1 MSKYLN
7 YFWIIAIGLI
17 LSWEAMA
24 QPFTV
29 VAIDF
34 IDDQSQLVEVD
45 ISNLK
50 TQRNSILNTGDL
62 IEDTELLKKE
72 NPQFSEVVPKIS
84 PLVEDNMI
92 RIVFEMQ
99 RRWKIG
105 MVRID
110 AGEMEELPLNLRDRL
125 STFKGA
131 LFKARNIERDK
142 KMLSDEFI
150 NMGYP
155 QVKITSDITETRRK
169 RTVDV
174 TFKVNFGS
182 KRILI
187 NDIRI
192 HGNKG
197 MRESQILDV
206 LKTQK
211 RSFFLASRPTFKLF
225 SLDEDIKTIED
236 FYRDNGYLLAKA
248 SYKYKIKNQRYIEID
263 ITVEEGEQTIVR
275 GMGIYGNTL
284 FSDQDLAKLFKFGE
298 KPGYSDKNIRTGMQK
313 LREAY
318 GEVGHSLV
326 QVLASLDNTEGIV
339 YVTVDEGKKQFID
352 NIVLEGQFKMKKET
366 ILLDVGLKEGQMV
379 NTKEIEKTLKK
390 MKETGYY
397 SDVQIDYRPNS
408 ETTGDIIIMVA
419 QAGNQ
424 MIRFGAGMGTESGL
438 AGEIGYNNNNLFNT
452 GKKINFSA
460 MKSMEMARIGLMY
473 QDPHL
478 FGSDL
483 EMRTEL
489 SGSQADKHDYE
500 EYRAKLQAVIEK
512 KITEHMKLGIGMRL
526 EFVSYDDLSDLMQVE
541 DYDAS
546 GNGVIVGMIGT
557 LLYSTTTLDSANDVK
572 DGVKIK
578 LAMLPSMANGDAYV
592 KVFSSFMA
600 AHSFAT
606 NENGVSHTIKGRVT
620 LGHATAKAP
629 FYERFQAGGPGTL
642 RGFEENSI
650 KGPNGKPANT
660 VVSTNVEY
668 AFPLWKNKLKGV
680 VFLEAA
686 TMGDSSG
693 FSDIRA
699 VGGLG
704 LRANMAGT
712 FLNGVLEAGV
722 AVPFKRQNG
731 DQLKPF
737 YFIFGDYDPAYDL

>member
-1 MSKYLN
+1 MSKFLN
-7 YFWIIAIGLI
+7 YFWIATIGLI

-24 QPFTV
+24 QPYKV
-29 VAIDF
+29 LMIDF
-34 IDDQSQLVEVD
+34 IDDQDQSVE
-45 ISNLK
+45 INLSNLK
-50 TQRNSILNTGDL
+50 TKEQTLLNTADL

-72 NPQFSEVVPKIS
+72 NPNYSEVVPKIV
-84 PLVEDNMI
+84 PVIGGDFVRL
-92 RIVFEMQ
+92 VFEMQ
-99 RRWKIG
+99 RRWKVG

-110 AGEMEELPLNLRDRL
+110 VGEMEELPLNLRDRL

-142 KMLSDEFI
+142 KMLWEEFVKL
-150 NMGYP
+150 GYP
-155 QVKITSDITETRRK
+155 QVTITSEINESKRS

-174 TFKVNFGS
+174 SYKVNFNS

-187 NDIRI
+187 NEIRI

-197 MRESQILDV
+197 MRESQILEA
-206 LKTQK
+206 LKTQT

-225 SLDEDIKTIED
+225 SLDEDMTTIEE
-236 FYRDNGYLLAKA
+236 FYHDNGYLLAKA
-248 SYKYKIKNQRYIEID
+248 SYTYKIKNGRYIEVD
-263 ITVEEGEQTIVR
+263 IKIEEGKQNIVR
-275 GMGIYGNTL
+275 GMAIYGNSL
-284 FSDQDLAKLFKFGE
+284 FTDQELAPLFKFGE

-313 LREAY
+313 LREKY

-326 QVLASLDNTEGIV
+326 QVLASFDNTEGII
-339 YVTVDEGKKQFID
+339 YVTVEEGQKQFID

-366 ILLDVGLKEGQMV
+366 ILLDVGIKAGQMV

-390 MKETGYY
+390 MKDTGYY
-397 SDVQIDYRPNS
+397 SDVQIDYRPTS
-408 ETTGDIIIMVA
+408 ETAGDIIIMIA

-452 GKKINFSA
+452 GKKLNFSA

-489 SGSQADKHDYE
+489 SGSQTDKNDYE

-512 KITEHMKLGIGMRL
+512 KIGDHMKAGIGMRL

-546 GNGVIVGMIGT
+546 GKGVIVGMIGT
-557 LLYSTTTLDSANDVK
+557 LMYSTTTLDTANDVK
-572 DGVKIK
+572 DGVQIK
-578 LAMLPSMANGDAYV
+578 LAMLPSVANGEAYV

-642 RGFEENSI
+642 RGYKENSI
-650 KGPNGKPANT
+650 KGPNGQAANT
-660 VVSTNVEY
+660 VLSSNVEY
-668 AFPLWKNKLKGV
+668 AFPLWKNRLKGV